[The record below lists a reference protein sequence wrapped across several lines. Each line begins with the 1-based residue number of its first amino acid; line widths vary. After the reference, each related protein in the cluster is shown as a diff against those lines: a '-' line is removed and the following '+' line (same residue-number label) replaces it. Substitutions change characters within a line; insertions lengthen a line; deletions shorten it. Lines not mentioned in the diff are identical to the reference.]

1 MSVIGVLKKVIRALV
16 TMAALAAAAV
26 AIWYVWTYYERDPR
40 TRNGHVRADVVQ
52 VSTDISGLVTGV
64 FVENDQHVARGQVL
78 FQVDTQRFE
87 LAREHARASLES
99 AEASLRFAEQV
110 QRRNHALKGLVAEQ
124 AVQQADSNE
133 LEARSRVALAK
144 VALKTAELDLDR
156 SSVKAPVNGI
166 ITYADLRPGAYAQAG
181 RGMLAL
187 VDLDSLRVEGYFQE
201 NRLQHVRLG
210 DRAEVSLMG
219 DDRKRYGTVVSITAA
234 INDSDTRIA
243 ANLLPSISPNF
254 DWVRLA
260 QRIPVRIKL
269 DPQYVSDD
277 LVSGRSASVLILG
290 PAKAMAKPGEARP

>member
-1 MSVIGVLKKVIRALV
+1 MSVISVLKKVIRVLV
-16 TMAALAAAAV
+16 TLAALAAAAV
-26 AIWYVWTYYERDPR
+26 AVWYVWTYYERDPR

-52 VSTDISGLVTGV
+52 VSTDISGLVTEV
-64 FVENDQHVARGQVL
+64 FVENDQRVARGQVL

-87 LAREHARASLES
+87 LALEHARASLEN

-110 QRRNHALKGLVAEQ
+110 RRRNHALKGLVAEQ
-124 AVQQADSNE
+124 AVQQADSDE
-133 LEARSRVALAK
+133 LEARAQVSLAK
-144 VALKTAELDLDR
+144 VALKTAELDLER

-166 ITYADLRPGAYAQAG
+166 ITYADLRPGAYVQAG

-187 VDLDSLRVEGYFQE
+187 VDLDSRRVEGYFQE
-201 NRLQHVRLG
+201 NRLHHVHLG

-219 DDRKRYGTVVSITAA
+219 DDRKLYGTVVSITAA
-234 INDSDTRIA
+234 INDSDTKIA
-243 ANLLPSISPNF
+243 GNLLPSISPNF

-269 DPQYVSDD
+269 DTQYLSDD

-290 PAKAMAKPGEARP
+290 PGGSVSKSEGAQP

>member
-1 MSVIGVLKKVIRALV
+1 MSVTSVLKKVIRALV
-16 TMAALAAAAV
+16 TLAALGAAALAV
-26 AIWYVWTYYERDPR
+26 WYVWTYYERDPR
-40 TRNGHVRADVVQ
+40 TRNGHVRADIVQ
-52 VSTDISGLVTGV
+52 VSTDISGLITEVY
-64 FVENDQHVARGQVL
+64 VENDQHVTKGQLL

-87 LAREHARASLES
+87 LAREHARASLEN

-124 AVQQADSNE
+124 AVQQADSDE
-133 LEARSRVALAK
+133 LEARARVALAK
-144 VALKTAELDLDR
+144 VALKTAELDLER

-201 NRLQHVRLG
+201 TRLHHVHLG

-219 DDRKRYGTVVSITAA
+219 DERKLYGTVVSITAA
-234 INDSDTRIA
+234 INDSDTKIA
-243 ANLLPSISPNF
+243 GNLLPSISPNF

-260 QRIPVRIKL
+260 QRIPVRIRL
-269 DPQYVSDD
+269 DPQYLSDD

-290 PAKAMAKPGEARP
+290 PGGPASKPAGAQP

>member
-1 MSVIGVLKKVIRALV
+1 MSVMHGVLKVIRALV
-16 TMAALAAAAV
+16 TAAAV
-26 AIWYVWTYYERDPR
+26 AAAALAVWYVWSYYERDPR
-40 TRNGHVRADVVQ
+40 TRNGHVRADIVQ
-52 VSTDISGLVTGV
+52 VSTDISGLVTEV
-64 FVENDQHVARGQVL
+64 FVENDQRVAKGQLL

-87 LAREHARASLES
+87 LAREHARAALTS

-124 AVQQADSNE
+124 AVQQADSDE
-133 LEARSRVALAK
+133 LEARSRVELAK
-144 VALKTAELDLDR
+144 VALKTAELDLER
-156 SSVKAPVNGI
+156 SSVRAPVNGI
-166 ITYADLRPGAYAQAG
+166 ITYADLRPGAYVQAG

-201 NRLQHVRLG
+201 NRLHHVHLG

-219 DDRKRYGTVVSITAA
+219 DERQLYGTVVSITAA
-234 INDSDTRIA
+234 INDSDTKIA
-243 ANLLPSISPNF
+243 GNLLPSISPNF

-269 DPQYVSDD
+269 DPQYLSDE

-290 PAKAMAKPGEARP
+290 PPGAATQPGEVKP

>member
-1 MSVIGVLKKVIRALV
+1 MSLIGVIKKVIRVLV
-16 TMAALAAAAV
+16 TLVALAAAALAV
-26 AIWYVWTYYERDPR
+26 WYVWTYYERDPR
-40 TRNGHVRADVVQ
+40 TRNGHVRADIVQ
-52 VSTDISGLVTGV
+52 VSTDISGLVTEV
-64 FVENDQHVARGQVL
+64 FVENDQRVTKGQLL

-87 LAREHARASLES
+87 LARQHASASLEN
-99 AEASLRFAEQV
+99 AQASLRFAEQV

-124 AVQQADSNE
+124 AVQQADSDE
-133 LEARSRVALAK
+133 LKARAKVALAK
-144 VALKTAELDLDR
+144 VALKTAELDLER

-166 ITYADLRPGAYAQAG
+166 ITYADLRPGAYVQAG

-201 NRLQHVRLG
+201 NRLHHVHLG

-219 DDRKRYGTVVSITAA
+219 DERKLYGTVVSITAA

-243 ANLLPSISPNF
+243 GNLLPSISPNF

-269 DPQYVSDD
+269 DPQYLSDA
-277 LVSGRSASVLILG
+277 LVSGRTASVLILA
-290 PAKAMAKPGEARP
+290 PASAAEMPAEVRP